1 MRNAHMPLWFFGLR
15 LSAEAQQRTVTLFDR
30 LCEDWL
36 FDAQPAPITR
46 HLHVTLF
53 PLGSLVGSLG
63 DAPPGAV
70 ADACAAAGSVG
81 GSPFDVS
88 FDRAINRRGRQIALT
103 ADRPCDA
110 LFSFQQKLCAA
121 LRHVGMRAVK
131 GWRFDPHVTLRD
143 RENILVD
150 QPVPPVSWRVDEFVL
165 IESLKGRTIHNRRRR
180 WSLGAANGNAG
191 LTAAA

>member
-1 MRNAHMPLWFFGLR
+1 MRNAHMPLWFFGLC
-15 LSAEAQQRTVTLFDR
+15 LSAEAQQRTATLFDR
-30 LCEDWL
+30 LCEEWL
-36 FDAQPAPITR
+36 FDAEPAPIVR
-46 HLHVTLF
+46 RLHVTLY
-53 PLGSLVGSLG
+53 PLGSLG

-70 ADACAAAGSVG
+70 ADACTAAGSVG
-81 GSPFDVS
+81 GTPFEVS
-88 FDRAINRRGRQIALT
+88 FDRAINRRGTQIALT
-103 ADRPCDA
+103 ADRPCDV

-131 GWRFDPHVTLRD
+131 GWRFDPHVTLRY

-165 IESLKGRTIHNRRRR
+165 IESLQGRTIHNHRRK
-180 WSLGAANGNAG
+180 WSLGGAGGNAG

>member
-1 MRNAHMPLWFFGLR
+1 MRNAHMPRWFFGLC

-36 FDAQPAPITR
+36 FDTQPAPITR
-46 HLHVTLF
+46 RLHVTLF
-53 PLGSLVGSLG
+53 PLGSFV
-63 DAPPGAV
+63 DAPPGAI
-70 ADACAAAGSVG
+70 ADACAAAGSIG

-88 FDRAINRRGRQIALT
+88 FDRAINRRGTQIALT
-103 ADRPCDA
+103 ADKPCDA
-110 LFSFQQKLCAA
+110 LSSFQQKLCAA

-131 GWRFDPHVTLRD
+131 GWTFDPHVTLRH

-165 IESLKGRTIHNRRRR
+165 IESLQSRKIHNHRRT
-180 WSLGAANGNAG
+180 WSLGGADMTVAA
-191 LTAAA
+191 